1 MLEMDDD
8 NSGSVSYPEFEA
20 WWRKNGGDL
29 EVHRALAFTVLLPD
43 INLLLVR
50 TVPYRTVPPP
60 PYGQH
65 CLTLTPIALRGFPVH
80 TLLTVDLLHSL
91 PPGVGTCVC
100 SRV

>member
-60 PYGQH
+60 PYGQL
-65 CLTLTPIALRGFPVH
+65 CPLLALALATGLCH
-80 TLLTVDLLHSL
+80 
-91 PPGVGTCVC
+91 
-100 SRV
+100 

>member
-50 TVPYRTVPPP
+50 TVPYRTAAS
-60 PYGQH
+60 
-65 CLTLTPIALRGFPVH
+65 LRTTLPNPDPNCIERLSRAH
-80 TLLTVDLLHSL
+80 AAHS
-91 PPGVGTCVC
+91 
-100 SRV
+100 

>member
-50 TVPYRTVPPP
+50 TVPYRTAAS
-60 PYGQH
+60 
-65 CLTLTPIALRGFPVH
+65 LRTTLPNPTLIALRGFPVH
-80 TLLTVDLLHSL
+80 TLLTVDVLHSL